1 MENEAVVQVII
12 RKAVQSDQDFI
23 LDSWCKGQYYGSPFW
38 TQIPKQIFH
47 SAYAKHILQLLSNPN
62 TEVDVAVLSM
72 DPNTI
77 IGFVVCSGPIL
88 HWAYTKNDYRKQG
101 IIRMLLKGKVIT
113 TVTASTLPGASI
125 TKKKKFVFNPFILFG
140 E

>member
-1 MENEAVVQVII
+1 MQSESAQVVI
-12 RKAVQSDQDFI
+12 RKAVPEDKDFI

-38 TQIPKQIFH
+38 TQMPKQVFH
-47 SAYAKHILQLLSNPN
+47 SIYAKHVLQLLALSA
-62 TEVDVAVLSM
+62 TGVDVAVLSD

-77 IGFVVCSGPIL
+77 IGFIVYEGPIL

-101 IIRMLLKGKVIT
+101 IIKMLLKGKTIT

-125 TKKKKFVFNPFILFG
+125 TKKKKLVFNPFILFG